1 MNTDA
6 LLQVLRDEFVLA
18 APEVDAALMQ
28 WLSNPDDPGPAAE
41 AATLFDRL
49 AQASRVVGLE
59 GAAIV
64 LDLLRDGISVFA
76 TLEPAARQDALGW
89 LAQWQP
95 PLQAYFDAPSH
106 EAATDALIGFLASGP
121 VAPAPDQLAL
131 LRELLR
137 EPPAVPEH
145 LLEDSTT
152 RAAAID
158 VPATDPGD
166 DVSLDVPEDVDAAL
180 YDVFLDDA
188 PAQVAALAEAVRA
201 LAAGRIDI
209 STLHEARRVAHTFKG
224 SGNIIGIRG
233 IGRLAHRIEDVLD
246 HAVERE
252 GRIPAALAR
261 DLEQAVACLDQMI
274 YALRGEEDPPRD
286 AAGWL
291 ARLGEWVRAIR
302 EGRAE
307 TLAVDTLPAALA
319 AEPAPRAL
327 PEARPEAR
335 AATPSQAPEGS
346 AEEPTRA
353 TLRIAVDRLDRLV
366 RRAGQA
372 LVHQGR
378 AEEMVRQVEDRLGQI
393 ELANR
398 ALQDRLR
405 DLELAVDRQGHD
417 LQSRAQAE
425 GGLFDSLELDR
436 YNELQSLVRFT
447 AEMIADE
454 AEHAKAARAQVQ
466 TAVQALRKQGQELVE
481 QHRELIGARLVPAR
495 QVISRLKRNVAQTA
509 RATHKEVDLHIE
521 GEQML
526 LDTDV
531 LDRLTEPLLHL
542 LRNAVDHGIEPPEE
556 RQRAGKPPQGT
567 VRLSFERDSR
577 TVTVVCA
584 DDGRGLDLPTIH
596 ARAIELEL
604 LQRDD
609 PITEAELARLI
620 LLPGFST
627 RTEVTEISGR
637 GVGLDVVADRL
648 RAMKG
653 RIDIDSRAGQGSRF
667 TLTVPAT
674 TGLQHALMVDVAGHT
689 YALPSEGVVLALAAG
704 QGQLAMTP
712 QGLVFR
718 YAGQSY
724 RYQKLGPWLGL
735 PAGESGGEARPVVL
749 ARVGSGEIA
758 LEVDRILD
766 SRELILQDIGRYLR
780 RVRGVAGGAFR
791 ADGKLLF
798 LLDLEALEQAY
809 ASPVRL
815 AAAERLR
822 RRMQVERKHVLVVD
836 DAISVRKTLAQL
848 LGDAGY
854 DVTTARDGFDALDA
868 LIRRQADV
876 VLTDLEMPNLNGL
889 ELTRRLRESRLW
901 KTLPV
906 VMLTSRATHKHL
918 RSAEEAGVDVF
929 LTKPYEDGELLA
941 EVRRLAFGE
950 D

>member
-1 MNTDA
+1 MKADA

-18 APEVDAALMQ
+18 APEVDAALMH

-59 GAAIV
+59 GVGIV

-76 TLEPAARQDALGW
+76 TLDAAARQEALGW
-89 LAQWQP
+89 LAGWQP
-95 PLQAYFDAPSH
+95 PLQAYFDAPAT
-106 EAATDALIGFLASGP
+106 EAATAALVDFLAGGP
-121 VAPAPDQLAL
+121 LAPAPDPLGL

-137 EPPAVPEH
+137 EPPAVPET

-158 VPATDPGD
+158 APLPEDGD
-166 DVSLDVPEDVDAAL
+166 EVSLDVPEDVDAAL

-188 PAQVAALAEAVRA
+188 PGQVATLAEAVRA
-201 LAAGRIDI
+201 LAAGRIDV
-209 STLHEARRVAHTFKG
+209 STLHEARRVAHTLKG

-274 YALRGEEDPPRD
+274 YALRGEEEPPHD

-291 ARLGEWVRAIR
+291 ARLGEWVRAIH
-302 EGRAE
+302 EGRVE
-307 TLAVDTLPAALA
+307 TLALDTLPAALA
-319 AEPAPRAL
+319 SETRPRAL
-327 PEARPEAR
+327 PD
-335 AATPSQAPEGS
+335 AASSAVLPAAPD
-346 AEEPTRA
+346 EPARA
-353 TLRIAVDRLDRLV
+353 TLRIAVERLDRLV

-405 DLELAVDRQGHD
+405 DLELAVDRQGHG

-466 TAVQALRKQGQELVE
+466 TTVQALRKQGQELVE
-481 QHRELIGARLVPAR
+481 QHRELIGARLVPVR
-495 QVISRLKRNVAQTA
+495 QVVSRLKRNVAQTA
-509 RATHKEVDLHIE
+509 RATRKEVDLRIE

-526 LDTDV
+526 LDTEV

-556 RQRAGKPPQGT
+556 RVRAGKPPQGT
-567 VRLSFERDSR
+567 VRLSFQRDSR
-577 TVTVVCA
+577 TVTVTCA

-609 PITEAELARLI
+609 PIGEAELARLI

-667 TLTVPAT
+667 VLTVPAT
-674 TGLQHALMVDVAGHT
+674 TGLQHALVVEIAGHP
-689 YALPSEGVVLALAAG
+689 YALPSEGIVLALAAG

-712 QGLVFR
+712 QGLEFR
-718 YAGQSY
+718 YAGQGY

-749 ARVGSGEIA
+749 ARAGSGEIA

-836 DAISVRKTLAQL
+836 DAISVRKTLSQL

-854 DVTTARDGFDALDA
+854 DVTTARDGFDALDT
-868 LIRRQADV
+868 LIRRRADV

-901 KTLPV
+901 KALPV

>member
-1 MNTDA
+1 MNADT

-28 WLSNPDDPGPAAE
+28 WLSHPDDPGPAAE

-49 AQASRVVGLE
+49 AQACRVVGLE

-76 TLEPAARQDALGW
+76 TLEPTARQDALGW
-89 LAQWQP
+89 LVQWQP
-95 PLQAYFDAPSH
+95 PLQAYFDAPSRK
-106 EAATDALIGFLASGP
+106 APTDGLIGFLASGP
-121 VAPAPDQLAL
+121 LAPAPDQLAL
-131 LRELLR
+131 LSELLR

-145 LLEDSTT
+145 LFEDSTT
-152 RAAAID
+152 RAAAIEE
-158 VPATDPGD
+158 PAPDPGD
-166 DVSLDVPEDVDAAL
+166 DVSLAVPEDVDAAL
-180 YDVFLDDA
+180 YEVFLDDA

-201 LAAGRIDI
+201 LAAGRIDL
-209 STLHEARRVAHTFKG
+209 STLHEARRVAHTVKG

-246 HAVERE
+246 HAVERD
-252 GRIPAALAR
+252 GRVPAALAR

-286 AAGWL
+286 AADWL
-291 ARLGEWVRAIR
+291 KRLGEWVRAIR
-302 EGRAE
+302 EDRVDAW
-307 TLAVDTLPAALA
+307 VPDTLPAALA
-319 AEPAPRAL
+319 SQTLPSPLPDAPAIAAAPAPASVDEPA
-327 PEARPEAR
+327 
-335 AATPSQAPEGS
+335 
-346 AEEPTRA
+346 RA
-353 TLRIAVDRLDRLV
+353 TLRIAVERLDRLV

-378 AEEMVRQVEDRLGQI
+378 AEEMVRQLEDRLSQI
-393 ELANR
+393 ERAHG

-405 DLELAVDRQGHD
+405 DLELAVDRQGHG

-454 AEHAKAARAQVQ
+454 AEHAKAARAQVRA
-466 TAVQALRKQGQELVE
+466 AVQALRKQGQELVE
-481 QHRELIGARLVPAR
+481 QHRELIGARLVPVR
-495 QVISRLKRNVAQTA
+495 QVVSRLKRNVAQTA
-509 RATHKEVDLHIE
+509 RATHKEVDLRIE

-526 LDTDV
+526 LDTEV

-556 RQRAGKPPQGT
+556 RTRAGKPPQGT
-567 VRLSFERDSR
+567 VHLSFQRDSR
-577 TVTVVCA
+577 SVTVTCA
-584 DDGRGLDLPTIH
+584 DDGRGLDLTAIH

-604 LQRDD
+604 LQREAS
-609 PITEAELARLI
+609 IGEAELARLI

-627 RTEVTEISGR
+627 RNEVTEISGR

-667 TLTVPAT
+667 VLTVPAT
-674 TGLQHALMVDVAGHT
+674 TGLQHALVVEIAGQT
-689 YALPSEGVVLALAAG
+689 YALPSEGIVLALAAG

-712 QGLVFR
+712 QGLQFR

-724 RYQKLGPWLGL
+724 RYQKLGLWLGL
-735 PAGESGGEARPVVL
+735 PAGDADGEARPVVL
-749 ARVGSGEIA
+749 ARVGGGEIA

-809 ASPVRL
+809 ASPVRR

-836 DAISVRKTLAQL
+836 DALSVRKTLSQL

-868 LIRRQADV
+868 LIRRRADV

-918 RSAEEAGVDVF
+918 KSAEDAGVDVF

-950 D
+950 G